1 MKKITCGLD
10 FGTSNSV
17 ISLVDQA
24 TGEELFSY
32 NDRSILYFPEGN
44 DWTYYVGKEA
54 QDKYVE
60 EGMTGR
66 LLKSVKTL
74 LKQDKF
80 LSTWICGKRVRPDEL
95 AMFIIKHLKEKAEA
109 FLGAEI
115 TQVVLGRPAVFS
127 TDAKQEETAVK
138 RLLMAAHAA
147 GFKEVNLQLEPIAAA
162 FCYEANLQQAER
174 VLVADFG
181 GGTSDFTIMNLSPQ
195 NRLKS
200 DRSADIVGNSGVY
213 IGGDLFDSEL
223 MWHKVTPH
231 LGRGTT
237 YQSYDKEVEVPLA
250 IYHELKRWERSFLL
264 KESKLR
270 SSFEGYYVH
279 SGKKAVL
286 NNLRVLIDQNYSYS
300 LFKSIEQC
308 KIDLSTLSTVVLNFE
323 KEDLHISDTVELAH
337 FGEMLQ
343 PSVDQ
348 IEACMLTL
356 FEEAH
361 LTVDQIDTLF
371 VTGGS
376 SFVHPIRTWLYRSFP
391 KEKIRIGDAFS
402 SVAYG
407 LALEQR

>member
-17 ISLVDQA
+17 ISLVDRA

-32 NDRSILYFPEGN
+32 NDRSILYFPESN

-54 QDKYVE
+54 QDNYVE
-60 EGMTGR
+60 EGMKGR

-80 LSTWICGKRVRPDEL
+80 LSTWICGKRMRPDEL
-95 AMFIIKHLKEKAEA
+95 AMFIIKHLKEQAEA
-109 FLGAEI
+109 FLGEEI
-115 TQVVLGRPAVFS
+115 TEVVLGRPAIFS
-127 TDAKQEETAVK
+127 TDAKQEATAVK
-138 RLLMAAHAA
+138 RLLMAAQAA
-147 GFKEVNLQLEPIAAA
+147 GFKEVSLQLEPIAAA
-162 FCYEANLQQAER
+162 FCYEAQLQQPER

-181 GGTSDFTIMNLSPQ
+181 GGTSDFTIMNLSPE
-195 NRLKS
+195 NRLKA

-213 IGGDLFDSEL
+213 IGGDLFDSEM
-223 MWHKVTPH
+223 MWYKVTPH
-231 LGRGTT
+231 LGRGAT
-237 YQSYDKEVEVPLA
+237 YRSYDKEIEVPLA

-270 SSFEGYYVH
+270 ASFEGYYIH
-279 SGKKAVL
+279 SGQNPLL
-286 NNLRVLIDQNYSYS
+286 NNLRTLVDQNYSYS

-308 KIDLSTLSTVVLNFE
+308 KIDLSSAQTVPFLFE
-323 KEDLHISDTVELAH
+323 KESLSVSDTVTLEEFSA
-337 FGEMLQ
+337 MLHQ
-343 PSVDQ
+343 HIDQ
-348 IEACMLTL
+348 IEVCMQAL
-356 FEEAH
+356 FEKAS
-361 LTVDQIDTLF
+361 LTFDEIDTVF

-376 SFVHPIRTWLYRSFP
+376 SFVHPIQTLLYRSFP

-407 LALEQR
+407 LALSL